1 MLQRAHSEREMRRD
15 ASAFNMRCS
24 IHDLN
29 EMDNEEME
37 EEEIENLLEVVD
49 TSDSP
54 PVLLNVVFQQ
64 VAEGSTELIDLS
76 LDVHPDESFGSIK
89 LRLQFSSA
97 KLLLPQ
103 KEIWLEDADTPSS
116 VGLHD
121 GYNHVA
127 VINPEVEIML
137 KLNTAFQGSLNL
149 RFHIDTCLQLALQA
163 AIVEFCR
170 PLKIMEEVY
179 ATDSL
184 SGNWSLEKLLLVDV
198 SSTPRELGWCNGD
211 HYCTHEVELRSPNYE
226 FP

>member
-127 VINPEVEIML
+127 VIYPEE
-137 KLNTAFQGSLNL
+137 KQ
-149 RFHIDTCLQLALQA
+149 
-163 AIVEFCR
+163 
-170 PLKIMEEVY
+170 EV
-179 ATDSL
+179 
-184 SGNWSLEKLLLVDV
+184 
-198 SSTPRELGWCNGD
+198 
-211 HYCTHEVELRSPNYE
+211 
-226 FP
+226 